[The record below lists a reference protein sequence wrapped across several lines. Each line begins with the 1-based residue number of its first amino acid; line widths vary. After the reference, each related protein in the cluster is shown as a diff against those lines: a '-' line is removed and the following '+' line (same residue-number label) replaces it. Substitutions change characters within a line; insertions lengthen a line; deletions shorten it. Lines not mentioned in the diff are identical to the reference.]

1 MTRSATEEIGNFIA
15 RSSYSDL
22 SGEVVRK
29 AKFRLLDSFGC
40 GFGGAR
46 SALGQTAANALSGLS
61 EGNATVFG
69 FRQKMSAGTSA
80 FLNAALINALDFDES
95 SPAGHLS
102 STLVGTLL
110 SMTGQTQASGRHL
123 ILSYVTG
130 YEVGARVAAAA
141 QPSAERFA
149 QVWGLGTHQTF
160 GAVAAAA
167 KLSKL
172 NRLQTLNALGI
183 AGASAPVP
191 SAQKWGWDDRPL
203 SWVKDAVAMPAQAG
217 VLSAALAQAG
227 FLGCR
232 DILDGPHGFWR
243 MASSDRCDFDLLT
256 RGLGSEFRILQASI
270 KMYSCCW
277 MIHPTLDAIDSF
289 IRRYGLEPEDIAQV
303 DVWSMTD
310 ISKLF
315 NVVEPKNLVDAQFS
329 LPYCAAMVILGIP
342 PGPKWF
348 DEDLFRDETVLSVGS
363 RVKAHADSRFDHI
376 FHNDNR
382 RISAR
387 VAVTTT
393 GGVRYEETVAAPQD
407 TSMFPVS
414 EDAIIEKYL
423 GMAIPVIGSDNARRL
438 KDFIL
443 QLEVHRSVRGLSD
456 LVSTW

>member
-1 MTRSATEEIGNFIA
+1 MASSATEEIGDYIA
-15 RSSYSDL
+15 RSSFSDL
-22 SGEVVRK
+22 TDEVVRK
-29 AKFRLLDSFGC
+29 AKFRLLDSLGC

-46 SALGQTAANALSGLS
+46 SVLGQTAASALSKLS
-61 EGNATVFG
+61 SGNAPVFG
-69 FRQKMSAGTSA
+69 CRQRMSVGTSA

-110 SMTGQTQASGRHL
+110 AMTGQTDASGRRL

-130 YEVGARVAAAA
+130 YEVGARVASAV

-149 QVWGLGTHQTF
+149 RVWGLGTNQTF

-167 KLSKL
+167 RLSNL

-243 MASSDRCDFDLLT
+243 MASSDRCDFDMLT

-277 MIHPTLDAIDSF
+277 LIHPTLDVIGNF
-289 IRRYGLEPEDIAQV
+289 IRRHGLGSGDIAQV
-303 DVWSMTD
+303 DVWSLTD

-315 NVVEPKNLVDAQFS
+315 SVVEPKNLVDAQFS

-348 DEDLFRDETVLSVGS
+348 DEDLFRDETVLSIGS
-363 RVKAHADSRFDHI
+363 RVKAHADSQFDRI
-376 FHNDNR
+376 FHDENR
-382 RISAR
+382 RIAAR
-387 VAVTTT
+387 VVVTTT
-393 GGVRYEETVAAPQD
+393 GGVRYEDTAPAPRD
-407 TSMFPVS
+407 TPELPVS

-423 GMAIPVIGSDNARRL
+423 ELAVPIMGSDKARRL
-438 KDFIL
+438 RDFVL
-443 QLEVHRSVRGLSD
+443 QLEAHRSVKGLSD
-456 LVSTW
+456 LVPTR